1 MDGDDGSDGGG
12 DYYNWGKCCAY
23 FIYFTLTSLL
33 FIADRKKLFWFGGRF
48 AVVATTAPTQ
58 QHPAFFKCWQGILFV
73 FLVICCS
80 TVMPSSLLI
89 LGLLV
94 GC

>member
-58 QHPAFFKCWQGILFV
+58 QHPP
-73 FLVICCS
+73 FLN
-80 TVMPSSLLI
+80 
-89 LGLLV
+89 V
-94 GC
+94 GKEFCLYFL